1 MTNQLNDLKSQ
12 HIADELK
19 KLDDKVIKN
28 STDILGF
35 ESRLKQ
41 KEDTLN
47 DLERE
52 ASFFRGSYIIIKI
65 LTFFLSQDLNH
76 LVKVVDQLVL
86 GNQQEVIMIVTMLI
100 CFL

>member
-1 MTNQLNDLKSQ
+1 MKF
-12 HIADELK
+12 K
-19 KLDDKVIKN
+19 KVDVKVTKN
-28 STDILGF
+28 SIDILGF

-41 KEDTLN
+41 KEGTLN

-52 ASFFRGSYIIIKI
+52 PRFLGEVVIIIKI
-65 LTFFLSQDLNH
+65 FTFFWSQDLNH

-86 GNQQEVIMIVTMLI
+86 GNQQEFIMIVTILI